1 MKLRK
6 QAHVVYRAQY
16 HVVWITRY
24 RYEVLTT
31 GVKKYLEIKFDEVRK
46 HHPEIE
52 YIERNIRKDH
62 VHLILSFPG
71 RYSVSRV
78 VQIIKANTGKALKEK
93 FDFLRKRYHGRGGI
107 WSVGYFFSTVG
118 LDEKTIRAY
127 VRHQEK
133 EDLGQAQLVMTL
145 RPRT

>member
-1 MKLRK
+1 MKIRK

-46 HHPEIE
+46 YHPEIE

-71 RYSVSRV
+71 RYSASRV
-78 VQIIKANTGKALKEK
+78 VQIMKANTGKALKEK
-93 FDFLRKRYHGRGGI
+93 FDFLRKRYYGRGGI

-118 LDEKTIRAY
+118 LDEETIRAY
-127 VRHQEK
+127 VKHQEK
-133 EDLGQAQLVMTL
+133 EDLGQAQPAMTL